1 MKIAVATDGNK
12 VSLHFGKC
20 PEYRV
25 FHVEDGKVIKQEN
38 LKNPGHQPGVL
49 PKFLASHNVDCII
62 AGGMG
67 PRAENLF
74 KSHNI
79 KVVTGAL
86 GKVEDVINSYLA
98 GTLVT
103 RESSCEH
110 IK

>member
-1 MKIAVATDGNK
+1 MRIAVASDGDK

-25 FHVEDGKVIKQEN
+25 FHVEEGKVVKQDT

-49 PKFLASHNVDCII
+49 PKFLAEHDIDCII

-67 PRAENLF
+67 PRAEDLF
-74 KSHNI
+74 KSYGI

-86 GKVEDVINSYLA
+86 GAVDKVVSSYLA

-103 RESSCEH
+103 AGSSCDH